1 MRLLSLLLLGLGL
14 VAAPAG
20 AAEKGG
26 GGRSQARAAVAKPQL
41 ARPQAGL
48 QARRPQAAVH
58 RSLPLRGQGSAGRD
72 QRAASAAACSAKRG
86 GCRTERMSWSQG
98 LPPAAGIQA
107 NACPDGTMAMLAT
120 GHDDIVRCMPI

>member
-1 MRLLSLLLLGLGL
+1 MRLLSLVLLGLAL
-14 VAAPAG
+14 VAAPAC

-26 GGRSQARAAVAKPQL
+26 GGRHQARAAVAKPH
-41 ARPQAGL
+41 AAVRPPVG
-48 QARRPQAAVH
+48 RPQAAVH
-58 RSLPLRGQGSAGRD
+58 RSAPLRGQGSAGRD

-86 GCRTERMSWSQG
+86 GCRAPRMSWAQG

-107 NACPDGTMAMLAT
+107 NACPDGTMAMLAR